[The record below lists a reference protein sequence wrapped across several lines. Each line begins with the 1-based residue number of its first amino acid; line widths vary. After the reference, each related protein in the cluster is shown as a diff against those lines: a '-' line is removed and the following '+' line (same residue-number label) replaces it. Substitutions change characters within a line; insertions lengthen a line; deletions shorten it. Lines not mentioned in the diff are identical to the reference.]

1 MPPKTAIE
9 SREQTISSHDQIA
22 MEAEEDPDHL
32 LVYTDGSGHQG
43 LVGAAAVALKL

>member
-9 SREQTISSHDQIA
+9 PREQAISSHDQIA
-22 MEAEEDPDHL
+22 MEAEKNPDHL
-32 LVYTDGSGHQG
+32 LIYTDSSGHQG